1 MNRDEIRGWLLRYCE
16 EVCECIDTGALGG
29 DEPEVKAARLMREYF
44 ELEKQ
49 DAPQTCGLVWHLRTT
64 CGASLA
70 AERPYIFPRTSTA
83 TSGSHTTK
91 SGANSVSR
99 YDEAAEF
106 YARARAQRLPDIGT
120 PQAFIEAVKFYR
132 ELTIKLEAW
141 EAVLFAQETE

>member
-16 EVCECIDTGALGG
+16 EVCECTNTGAL
-29 DEPEVKAARLMREYF
+29 DDYEPEVKAVRLMREYF

-49 DAPQTCGLVWHLRTT
+49 AAPQIRGLVWHLCTA

-70 AERPYIFPRTSTA
+70 AERPYIFPRTSMA
-83 TSGSHTTK
+83 TSGSPTTQ
-91 SGANSVSR
+91 SGVNSVSN

-106 YARARAQRLPDIGT
+106 YARACEQRLPDIGT
-120 PQAFIEAVKFYR
+120 AQAFIEAVKFYR

>member
-16 EVCECIDTGALGG
+16 EVCECTNTGAL
-29 DEPEVKAARLMREYF
+29 DDYEPEVKAARLMREYF

-49 DAPQTCGLVWHLRTT
+49 GVPQTRGLVWHLRTA
-64 CGASLA
+64 CGASLTA
-70 AERPYIFPRTSTA
+70 GNPHICPRTSTA